1 MPNNNLID
9 SVKERAKTRMLSN
22 LKYKDG
28 GRSQD
33 GVGLLTSIL
42 MRYSEVGSV
51 HYWREQHALKF
62 TFMVTQAQ
70 DDTTLQELL
79 KPAIEFFHQL
89 EGQRMRIFDIACR
102 NEEGFCVI
110 TITRDADSMTQREV
124 GLIVELLKRNY
135 KHQLVYDE
143 MYLPEDE
150 QIYQEEMITQML
162 SSIQS
167 KDINKNVVALREE
180 GKVLVFK
187 N

>member
-1 MPNNNLID
+1 
-9 SVKERAKTRMLSN
+9 MLTN
-22 LKYKDG
+22 FKYQDG

-70 DDTTLQELL
+70 DDKILQELL

-89 EGQRMRIFDIACR
+89 ERQRMRLFDIACR
-102 NEEGFCVI
+102 NEEGYCII
-110 TITRDADSMTQREV
+110 TITRDVDSMTQREV
-124 GLIVELLKRNY
+124 GLIVELLKRKY
-135 KHQLVYDE
+135 QQQLVYE
-143 MYLPEDE
+143 EIYLPEDE

-162 SSIQS
+162 SSIQN